1 MANDT
6 RHEAVWDWLLTCPHI
21 KDMFFNFS
29 TVEDGGTVLV
39 PLTAFNDTA
48 EQEFVD
54 GSSIRVYDFNIVHFS
69 VYSTAPNDRQ
79 NIDVLANV
87 ERIADW
93 VTQQDAA
100 GNYPVFPNG
109 CHVLGIEVLPSN
121 GGYVSAWDE
130 SGAKYMLQIRIRYE
144 KE

>member
-6 RHEAVWDWLLTCPHI
+6 RHEAVWDWLLTCPYI
-21 KDMFFNFS
+21 KDVFFNFS

-79 NIDVLANV
+79 SRSPRGERGLKFISSGRSSRRLGRSPRGERGLKYNGHDV
-87 ERIADW
+87 
-93 VTQQDAA
+93 
-100 GNYPVFPNG
+100 
-109 CHVLGIEVLPSN
+109 
-121 GGYVSAWDE
+121 
-130 SGAKYMLQIRIRYE
+130 
-144 KE
+144 

>member
-1 MANDT
+1 MASKT
-6 RHEAVWDWLLTCPHI
+6 RHEAVWDWLLTCPYI
-21 KDMFFNFS
+21 QDMFFNFS
-29 TVEDGGTVLV
+29 TVENGGTVLE
-39 PLTAFNDTA
+39 PTTAYNDTA

-54 GSSIRVYDFNIVHFS
+54 GSSIRNYEFSIVRFS

-100 GNYPVFPNG
+100 GNYPAFPDG
-109 CHVLGIEVLPSN
+109 CRVLGIEVLPSN

>member
-1 MANDT
+1 MADKT
-6 RHEAVWDWLLTCPHI
+6 RHEAVWDWLLTCPYI
-21 KDMFFNFS
+21 QDMFFNFS

-39 PLTAFNDTA
+39 PLTAYNDTA

-54 GSSIRVYDFNIVHFS
+54 GSSIRNYEFSIVRFS

-79 NIDVLANV
+79 NIDVLADV
-87 ERIADW
+87 EHIAAW
-93 VTQQDAA
+93 IEAQDAA
-100 GNYPVFPNG
+100 GNYPVFPYG
-109 CHVLGIEVLPSN
+109 CHILEIEVLPST